1 MSKYFLKESGE
12 EVKIG
17 DTIVIRKEVK
27 TPLGKGTMII
37 EKVVTEDNVS
47 LLVKKGILVIDI
59 EKENF
64 TNYIKQVAESH
75 NMSYEQAICLLFD
88 MSKTDAFTALYLL
101 LKAASEKAM
110 KYYRGDT
117 EVIVNLHNGK
127 LHDTKVVNDIHS
139 HLPVFPTK
147 EVAEKAIA
155 TLEGLFEK
163 VYGSKQEDKEC

>member
-27 TPLGKGTMII
+27 TPLGRGTMII

-47 LLVKKGILVIDI
+47 LLVKEGILVIDI

-64 TNYIKQVAESH
+64 TSYIKQVAESH
-75 NMSYEQAICLLFD
+75 NMSFEQAVCLLFD
-88 MSKTDAFTALYLL
+88 MSKVDTFTALHLL

-110 KYYRGDT
+110 MHYKGDT
-117 EVIVNLHNGK
+117 GVVINLHNGK
-127 LHDTKVVNDIHS
+127 VKDMNSIRHAYS
-139 HLPVFPTK
+139 HLPIFPTK
-147 EVAEKAIA
+147 EAAEKAIA
-155 TLEGLFEK
+155 TLEGLYEK
-163 VYGSKQEDKEC
+163 VYGSKQENKEC